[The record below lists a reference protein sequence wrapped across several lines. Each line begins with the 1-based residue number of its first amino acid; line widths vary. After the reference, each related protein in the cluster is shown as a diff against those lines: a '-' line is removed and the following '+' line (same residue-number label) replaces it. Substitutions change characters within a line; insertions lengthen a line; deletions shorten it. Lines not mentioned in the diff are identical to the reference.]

1 MVRKVLIIGGGIG
14 GLTATLALRQA
25 GFDVQ
30 IFEAVPEI
38 KVVGAG
44 LAIWSN
50 ALKALRQ
57 IGLAN
62 AIQAAGKPAAYRVI
76 RAESGELLAKVQVDQ
91 IDNRENT
98 ALIHLHRGN
107 LQTVLLKA
115 VKESTIQLGARCIGF
130 RQDDKSV
137 WAQFADGREVQGD
150 LLVGAD
156 GVHSMIRQQLFS
168 KVRLCLVGQSSWRGL
183 AQIDDVQLLEGGA
196 GETWG
201 IGQRIGLIPMSHGR
215 VYWFLTRNAPPGGGI
230 EGSADERKHHLLE
243 SVKAWHEPIPSMVQ
257 ATEAQTII
265 HTELNEL
272 EPLDQW
278 HRGRVVLLGD
288 AAHAMTPN
296 LGQGACQAIEDAVTL
311 GQCLKAT
318 DDVAAALNL
327 YESKRVERARRVV
340 ADSRRFGAVVHDE
353 AAPPCLLRGAPF
365 QEIFRSIYVD
375 PLRWIVGHNG
385 DIHRE

>member
-1 MVRKVLIIGGGIG
+1 MMRRVLIIGGGIG
-14 GLTATLALRQA
+14 GLAATLALRQA

-30 IFEAVPEI
+30 VFESVPKI
-38 KVVGAG
+38 RIVGAG

-57 IGLAN
+57 IGLAD
-62 AIQAAGKPAAYRVI
+62 AVQATGKPAAYRVI
-76 RAESGELLAKVQVDQ
+76 RATNGEILAKIQ
-91 IDNRENT
+91 INQISKGEET
-98 ALIHLHRGN
+98 ALIHLHRGD
-107 LQTVLLKA
+107 LQRVLLKA
-115 VKESTIQLGARCIGF
+115 VGESTIQFGARCVGF

-156 GVHSMIRQQLFS
+156 GVHSVIRQQLFS
-168 KVRLCLVGQSSWRGL
+168 KARLRLVGQSSWRGL
-183 AQIDDVQLLEGGA
+183 AQLDHEQIAEGGA

-215 VYWFLTRNAPPGGGI
+215 VYWFLTKNAPPGGMQGT
-230 EGSADERKHHLLE
+230 ADEKKQQMQEL
-243 SVKAWHEPIPSMVQ
+243 VKGWHAPIPSMIQ

-278 HRGRVVLLGD
+278 RRGRVVLLGD

-311 GQCLKAT
+311 GQCLK
-318 DDVAAALNL
+318 DVGDVEAALDL
-327 YESKRVERARRVV
+327 YESKRVQHVRRVV
-340 ADSRRFGAVVHDE
+340 ADSRRFGEVAHNEDS
-353 AAPPCLLRGAPF
+353 PPCLLRDVPF
-365 QEIFRSIYVD
+365 QDLFRSIYVE
-375 PLRWIVGHNG
+375 PLEWIVR
-385 DIHRE
+385 DL

>member
-1 MVRKVLIIGGGIG
+1 MTQKVLMIGGGVG
-14 GLTATLALRQA
+14 GLTATFALRQA

-30 IFEAVPEI
+30 VFESVPTI

-50 ALKALRQ
+50 ALRALRQ
-57 IGLAN
+57 IGLAD
-62 AIQAAGKPAAYRVI
+62 AIQAVGKPAAYRVI
-76 RAESGELLAKVQVDQ
+76 RATSGEILAKVQVNQ
-91 IDNRENT
+91 ISNEEN
-98 ALIHLHRGN
+98 ASLIHLHRGD

-115 VKESTIQLGARCIGF
+115 VGESTIHLDAKCVGF
-130 RQDDKSV
+130 RQDDKGV
-137 WAQFADGREVQGD
+137 WAQFADGCEVQGD

-156 GVHSMIRQQLFS
+156 GVHSVIRQQLFS
-168 KVRLCLVGQSSWRGL
+168 ESRLRLVGQSSWRGL
-183 AQIDDVQLLEGGA
+183 AQIDSQQLMEGGA

-230 EGSADERKHHLLE
+230 PGTALEKKQHMQKLVEG
-243 SVKAWHEPIPSMVQ
+243 WHEPIPSMIQ

-265 HTELNEL
+265 HTDLNEL

-296 LGQGACQAIEDAVTL
+296 LGQGACQALEDAVML
-311 GQCLKAT
+311 GHCLKGTEDIASSL
-318 DDVAAALNL
+318 AL
-327 YESKRVERARRVV
+327 YERKRLERVRRVV
-340 ADSRRFGAVVHDE
+340 ADSRRFGEVAHNE
-353 AAPPCLLRGAPF
+353 ASPPCLLRGVPF
-365 QEIFRSIYVD
+365 QDIFRTIYIE
-375 PLRWIVGHNG
+375 PLELIVRH
-385 DIHRE
+385 DEDTYR